1 MTAMQDLDWTSPK
14 RPKEIWRETQC
25 SNTIWPSTLWATI
38 YKYLRY
44 QDTSRQFTI
53 TIVVHVISCDIIM
66 FLDAYSSI
74 TIKPPLLIYVWWI
87 WVTWFCAFFHTLVL
101 NPVKVELMRSK
112 DKLRA
117 YAERPFK
124 APFKTW
130 RKRPNGRRFLAA
142 IPSGEKITTKP
153 FIENH
158 VFSDFFIDMLIEA
171 ASCGIFAWGMRIM
184 HWSLWP
190 MVIFLGMHF
199 SHLKFCSRRYL
210 VEVCSLGTV
219 FALRRDCDR
228 S

>member
-44 QDTSRQFTI
+44 QDISRQFTI

-130 RKRPNGRRFLAA
+130 RKRPNGRRFLGA

-158 VFSDFFIDMLIEA
+158 VYQMFLLICWSKLHHVKIFCFRYANHALKPMAYGHFLRNAFFPPQILLTEVPGRSLLTGNRLCFEA
-171 ASCGIFAWGMRIM
+171 R
-184 HWSLWP
+184 
-190 MVIFLGMHF
+190 
-199 SHLKFCSRRYL
+199 
-210 VEVCSLGTV
+210 
-219 FALRRDCDR
+219 LR
-228 S
+228 